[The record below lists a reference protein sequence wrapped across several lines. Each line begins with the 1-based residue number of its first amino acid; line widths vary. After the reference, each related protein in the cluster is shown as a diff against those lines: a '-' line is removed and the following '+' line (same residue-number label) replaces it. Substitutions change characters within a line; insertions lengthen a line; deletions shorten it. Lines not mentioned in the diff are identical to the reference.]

1 MADYCTLAELKAALS
16 ITDNIDDTVLQT
28 AITSASAWVDGW
40 CYRSFAAAGTAVTDR
55 DYIPTGTFQTLAID
69 DCVEITEVKLDDDLD
84 GTFADTLTAADFQ
97 AEPVNST
104 TGGLALPFTRLR
116 PFEDGYWPTFRGQA
130 TVRVS
135 ARYGWPAIPDA
146 VREATIFR
154 ASALFTRRD
163 SPLGV
168 AGFGDM
174 GAMRVSRFV
183 DPDVK
188 SLLDPYVKWQA
199 A

>member
-1 MADYCTLAELKAALS
+1 MANYCTLTELKAALS
-16 ITDNIDDTVLQT
+16 ITDNIDDSVLQT
-28 AITSASAWVDGW
+28 AITSASTWVDGW
-40 CYRSFAAAGTAVTDR
+40 CYRSFEAAGTAVTDR
-55 DYIPTGTFQTLAID
+55 DYIPTGTFDPLFID
-69 DCVEITEVKLDDDLD
+69 DCVEIVQVKLDDDLD
-84 GTFADTLTAADFQ
+84 RTFAETLRDIDFQ
-97 AEPVNST
+97 AEPINAT
-104 TGGLALPFTRLR
+104 TGGLPLPFTRLR

-146 VREATIFR
+146 VREATIFQ
-154 ASALFTRRD
+154 ASRLFTRRD

-183 DPDVK
+183 DPDVEM
-188 SLLDPYVKWQA
+188 LLSPYRKLRTA
-199 A
+199 

>member
-16 ITDNIDDTVLQT
+16 ITDIIDDTILQT

-40 CYRSFAAAGTAVTDR
+40 CYRSFEAAGTAVTDR
-55 DYIPTGTFQTLAID
+55 DYIPTGTFETLAID

-183 DPDVK
+183 DPDVEM
-188 SLLDPYVKWQA
+188 LLAPYRKWQA

>member
-1 MADYCTLAELKAALS
+1 MADYCTLTELKAALS

-40 CYRSFAAAGTAVTDR
+40 CYRSLAAAGTAVTDR
-55 DYIPTGTFQTLAID
+55 DYIPTGTFETLAID
-69 DCVEITEVKLDDDLD
+69 DCVEITLVKLDDDLD
-84 GTFADTLTAADFQ
+84 GTFGETLTAVDFQ
-97 AEPVNST
+97 AEPVNAT

-135 ARYGWPAIPDA
+135 ARFGWPAIPDA
-146 VREATIFR
+146 VREATILR
-154 ASALFTRRD
+154 ASQLFTRRD

-183 DPDVK
+183 DPDVE
-188 SLLDPYVKWQA
+188 SLLAPYRKWQA